1 MGAKPNWKDPRKR
14 TRMRTTRMLLLRI
27 WVRRELPKIK
37 ESGLE
42 ETQKTAAKMIAARPM
57 PEPQKTRK
65 TFLGGGDI
73 EERAKLMK
81 EGPAQR
87 ICSTHLKTG
96 SNNNSERRNLGCEI
110 IVSYVCIG
118 NQIFHIELMMS

>member
-1 MGAKPNWKDPRKR
+1 MAEERTAKDQSVRVGGDPENGSKDNCSKAHA
-14 TRMRTTRMLLLRI
+14 RTT
-27 WVRRELPKIK
+27 EDK
-37 ESGLE
+37 EDFS
-42 ETQKTAAKMIAARPM
+42 
-57 PEPQKTRK
+57 
-65 TFLGGGDI
+65 GGGDI